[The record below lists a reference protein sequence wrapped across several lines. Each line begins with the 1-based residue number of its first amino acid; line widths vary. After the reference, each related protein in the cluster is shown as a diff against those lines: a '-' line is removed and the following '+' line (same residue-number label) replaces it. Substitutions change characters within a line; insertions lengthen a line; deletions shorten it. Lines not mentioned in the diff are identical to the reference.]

1 MGKFSDAI
9 KEGRT
14 TPHVPEPLDSAD
26 PAADKNAV
34 NRVLRSA
41 WIDTVLNP
49 VIADVNEDI
58 KIYNLR
64 FLANVKED
72 AYSIFIELRFCGQ
85 NSDPINLIITVRN
98 DLDVMIYILSGK
110 GINIGT
116 VTEPNR
122 LQLEDQ
128 LVDFLR
134 HQSSLWSYVKPM
146 PQLQIVVSGD

>member
-9 KEGRT
+9 KTGRA
-14 TPHVPEPLDSAD
+14 TPHVPAPIDSAD
-26 PAADKNAV
+26 PVADENAA
-34 NRVLRSA
+34 NRVLRRA

-58 KIYNLR
+58 KTYNLR

-72 AYSIFIELRFCGQ
+72 AYSIFIELRFYGR
-85 NSDPINLIITVRN
+85 NPDPINLIITVRN

-110 GINIGT
+110 GLNIGT

-122 LQLEDQ
+122 RELEDQ
-128 LVDFLR
+128 LVGFLR
-134 HQSSLWSYVKPM
+134 HQSSLGSA
-146 PQLQIVVSGD
+146 

>member
-9 KEGRT
+9 KAGRT
-14 TPHVPEPLDSAD
+14 APHAPESVDSAD
-26 PAADKNAV
+26 SAADKNAE
-34 NRVLRSA
+34 NRVLRRA

-58 KIYNLR
+58 KIFNLR

-72 AYSIFIELRFCGQ
+72 AYSIFIELRFYGQ

-110 GINIGT
+110 GVNIGT

-128 LVDFLR
+128 LVGFLR
-134 HQSSLWSYVKPM
+134 QQSSLWSGERPM
-146 PQLQIVVSGD
+146 PQLQIDVSGG

>member
-9 KEGRT
+9 KAAQT
-14 TPHVPEPLDSAD
+14 TPHVREPIDLAD
-26 PAADKNAV
+26 PAADKEAE
-34 NRVLRSA
+34 NRVLRRD

-72 AYSIFIELRFCGQ
+72 AYSIFIELRFYGQ

-110 GINIGT
+110 GVNIGT

-128 LVDFLR
+128 LVDFLK
-134 HQSSLWSYVKPM
+134 HQSSLWTGVKTM
-146 PQLQIVVSGD
+146 LQLQNVVSGG

>member
-1 MGKFSDAI
+1 MGKYSDAI
-9 KEGRT
+9 KAGWAE
-14 TPHVPEPLDSAD
+14 PHAPEPTDSVD
-26 PAADKNAV
+26 PTADKNAE
-34 NRVLRSA
+34 NRVLRRA

-72 AYSIFIELRFCGQ
+72 AYSIFIELRLYGE

-110 GINIGT
+110 GIKIGT
-116 VTEPNR
+116 VTEPNKM
-122 LQLEDQ
+122 QLEDQ
-128 LVDFLR
+128 LVGFLR
-134 HQSSLWSYVKPM
+134 HQSSLCPA
-146 PQLQIVVSGD
+146 